1 MNMDDDITEKELSFL
16 REMDILRMTDAEKE
30 KVIVSVSEKE
40 CWEIFKHQVN
50 LDSSPG
56 PDGCTYRLYYL
67 LFRKVPVFKGLFV
80 KMVNWTR
87 KENSLGCLEN
97 LGVMKIINKKRFSEE
112 YDGKRKLTVI
122 NFS

>member
-1 MNMDDDITEKELSFL
+1 MDDDITEKELSFL

-56 PDGCTYRLYYL
+56 PDGCIIY
-67 LFRKVPVFKGLFV
+67 
-80 KMVNWTR
+80 
-87 KENSLGCLEN
+87 CLEKS
-97 LGVMKIINKKRFSEE
+97 LFLRDF
-112 YDGKRKLTVI
+112 L
-122 NFS
+122 